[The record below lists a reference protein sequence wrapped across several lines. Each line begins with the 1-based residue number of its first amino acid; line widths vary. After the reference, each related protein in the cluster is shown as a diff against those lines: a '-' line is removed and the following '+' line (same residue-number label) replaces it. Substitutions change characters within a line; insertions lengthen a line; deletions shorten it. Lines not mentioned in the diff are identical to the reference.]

1 MGLNFDNPMGN
12 SRLYPVS
19 REPLETGNTLKKAK
33 VTSES
38 FQAFLN
44 KISDDPESPGAVSD
58 QPQKAGDIQK
68 ALALSQII
76 KLQMNESL
84 LRILSD
90 TEGENPTE
98 NALTQDALTDSLGN
112 FFSRGGDPFLSK
124 TRQVPSE
131 SDLSLIHVPDQKVEK
146 TEDTNGFG
154 VHGIDDIIQKAAK
167 AHGVDSGL
175 IRDVIQAESS
185 FNPDAVSSKG
195 AMGLMQ
201 LMPDT
206 AKELGVTDPMNPLEN
221 VMGGTRYL
229 KKLLDRYDQNVPLA
243 LAAYNWGMG
252 NLDAHRRRMPAETK
266 NYVAKITGIV
276 LS

>member
-1 MGLNFDNPMGN
+1 MPD
-12 SRLYPVS
+12 
-19 REPLETGNTLKKAK
+19 
-33 VTSES
+33 
-38 FQAFLN
+38 QAQ
-44 KISDDPESPGAVSD
+44 E
-58 QPQKAGDIQK
+58 AGDIQK

-98 NALTQDALTDSLGN
+98 STVTHGSLADRLGDL
-112 FFSRGGDPFLSK
+112 FSRGGDPFLSK
-124 TRQVPSE
+124 VRQAPSE
-131 SDLSLIHVPDQKVEK
+131 SELSLSHVPDQRVEK
-146 TEDTNGFG
+146 TEDPHTNSFAGNE
-154 VHGIDDIIQKAAK
+154 IEDIIRKAAK
-167 AHGVDSGL
+167 AYGVDSGL

-266 NYVAKITGIV
+266 NYVAKITGIAI
-276 LS
+276 S